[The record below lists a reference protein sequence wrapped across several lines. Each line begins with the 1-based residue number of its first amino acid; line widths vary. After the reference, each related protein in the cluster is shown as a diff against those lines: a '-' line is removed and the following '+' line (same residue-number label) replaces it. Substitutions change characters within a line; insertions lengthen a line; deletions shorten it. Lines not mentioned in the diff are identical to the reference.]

1 MSPAVPGKAF
11 WWRRH
16 LHWDSEVETLQRGL
30 VIATTPPLTLRGQA
44 LRLRRAGWNGDHVPG
59 HTRNDHC
66 AVDSRRRLALANKH
80 VPRNSLKLVFGQE
93 ATQGTRARGRSCP
106 LPPPAGRSA
115 RSRGVTIR
123 PAGTGSRGHGPCPCG
138 DWLPRVRCVCPGP
151 TSEGGVSPRISSSPA
166 AGRGRGG
173 GRPRC
178 PLHPTPAPGALL
190 PPTCPA
196 QLWERCFKAGSGFF
210 GGDNDTNLCR
220 VPRPCGSDP
229 PASPLASSLLL
240 TQLLQPSGL
249 PLPALE
255 RQAFPQ
261 LVPSASPALSLL
273 VSSLLLAC
281 SY

>member
-44 LRLRRAGWNGDHVPG
+44 LRLRRAGWNGNHVPG

-123 PAGTGSRGHGPCPCG
+123 PAGTGSRGHEPCLCG

-151 TSEGGVSPRISSSPA
+151 TSEGGVSPRRSSSPA

-173 GRPRC
+173 GRRGVPSTPPPPLERC
-178 PLHPTPAPGALL
+178 SRLPAPPSCGKDVSNLEVA
-190 PPTCPA
+190 
-196 QLWERCFKAGSGFF
+196 FF
-210 GGDNDTNLCR
+210 GGIMTQTFAGSPGPADLTLRPPRWPPLC
-220 VPRPCGSDP
+220 C
-229 PASPLASSLLL
+229 
-240 TQLLQPSGL
+240 
-249 PLPALE
+249 
-255 RQAFPQ
+255 
-261 LVPSASPALSLL
+261 
-273 VSSLLLAC
+273 
-281 SY
+281 